1 MELFHYWWGQM
12 SMNKKIQ
19 SIILISI
26 LALGGCAT
34 GGFSPDV
41 VSRDAAG
48 KSQYV
53 QSGTIVSIKKVT
65 IEGDRESGNIFG
77 SILGAIV
84 GSNIGGEDDQTTQ
97 EVGAV
102 VGTAVG
108 SVVGQET
115 SERISRKEG
124 LEIIVKLDSNERE
137 ISIVQELSTD
147 PDYAFSVGD
156 EVRIV
161 RSSGKSRVVPYN

>member
-26 LALGGCAT
+26 LALGSCAT

-108 SVVGQET
+108 SVVGQEA

>member
-1 MELFHYWWGQM
+1 MI
-12 SMNKKIQ
+12 KKIH
-19 SIILISI
+19 ILILLSI

-41 VSRDAAG
+41 VSRDAAA

-53 QSGTIVSIKKVT
+53 QSGVVVSVRNVT
-65 IEGDRESGNIFG
+65 IEGDRDSGNLFG

-84 GSNIGGEDDQTTQ
+84 GSNIGSEDDETTR

-108 SVVGQET
+108 SVVGQNVGE
-115 SERISRKEG
+115 SLSRKAG
-124 LEIIVKLDSNERE
+124 VEIIIKLDTNERE
-137 ISIVQELSTD
+137 ISIVQEMPED
-147 PDYAFSVGD
+147 VDYSFRAGD
-156 EVRIV
+156 KVRIV
-161 RSSGKSRVVPYN
+161 RSGGKARVVPYN

>member
-1 MELFHYWWGQM
+1 MI
-12 SMNKKIQ
+12 KKIH
-19 SIILISI
+19 ILILLSI

-41 VSRDAAG
+41 VSRDAAA

-53 QSGTIVSIKKVT
+53 QSGVVVSVRNVT
-65 IEGDRESGNIFG
+65 IEGDRDSGNLFG

-84 GSNIGGEDDQTTQ
+84 GSNIGGEDDETTR

-108 SVVGQET
+108 SAVGQNVGE
-115 SERISRKEG
+115 SLSRKAG
-124 LEIIVKLDSNERE
+124 VEIIIKLDTNERE
-137 ISIVQELSTD
+137 ISIVQEMPED
-147 PDYAFSVGD
+147 VDYSFREGD
-156 EVRIV
+156 KVRIV
-161 RSSGKSRVVPYN
+161 RSGGKARVVPYN

>member
-1 MELFHYWWGQM
+1 MI
-12 SMNKKIQ
+12 KKIH
-19 SIILISI
+19 ILILLSI

-41 VSRDAAG
+41 VSRDAAA

-53 QSGTIVSIKKVT
+53 QSGVVVSVRNVT
-65 IEGDRESGNIFG
+65 IEGDRASGNLFG

-84 GSNIGGEDDQTTQ
+84 GSNIGGDDDETTR

-108 SVVGQET
+108 SVVGQNVGE
-115 SERISRKEG
+115 SLSRKAG
-124 LEIIVKLDSNERE
+124 VEIIIKLDTNERE
-137 ISIVQELSTD
+137 ISIVQEMPED
-147 PDYAFSVGD
+147 VDYSFRAGD
-156 EVRIV
+156 KVRIV
-161 RSSGKSRVVPYN
+161 RSGGKARVVPYN

>member
-1 MELFHYWWGQM
+1 MI
-12 SMNKKIQ
+12 KKIH
-19 SIILISI
+19 ILILLSI

-41 VSRDAAG
+41 VSRDAAA

-53 QSGTIVSIKKVT
+53 QSGVVVSVRNVT
-65 IEGDRESGNIFG
+65 IEGDRDSGNLFG

-84 GSNIGGEDDQTTQ
+84 GSNIGGDEDETTR

-108 SVVGQET
+108 SVVGQNVGE
-115 SERISRKEG
+115 SLSRKAG
-124 LEIIVKLDSNERE
+124 VEIIIKLDTNERE
-137 ISIVQELSTD
+137 ISIVQEMPED
-147 PDYAFSVGD
+147 VDYSFRAGD
-156 EVRIV
+156 KVRIV
-161 RSSGKSRVVPYN
+161 RSGGKARVVPYN

>member
-1 MELFHYWWGQM
+1 MI
-12 SMNKKIQ
+12 KKIH
-19 SIILISI
+19 ILILTSI

-41 VSRDAAG
+41 VSRDAAA

-53 QSGTIVSIKKVT
+53 QSGVVVSVRNVT
-65 IEGDRESGNIFG
+65 IEGDRDSGNLFG

-84 GSNIGGEDDQTTQ
+84 GSNIGGEDDETTR

-108 SVVGQET
+108 SVVGQNVGE
-115 SERISRKEG
+115 SLSRKAG
-124 LEIIVKLDSNERE
+124 VEIIIKLDTNERE
-137 ISIVQELSTD
+137 ISVVQEMPED
-147 PDYAFSVGD
+147 VDYSFRAGD
-156 EVRIV
+156 KVRIV
-161 RSSGKSRVVPYN
+161 RSGGKARVVPYN

>member
-1 MELFHYWWGQM
+1 
-12 SMNKKIQ
+12 MNKKIQ

-65 IEGDRESGNIFG
+65 IEGDRDSGNIFG

-84 GSNIGGEDDQTTQ
+84 GSNIGGEEDETTL
-97 EVGAV
+97 EIGAV

-108 SVVGQET
+108 SVVGQEV
-115 SERISRKEG
+115 SEGISRRQG

-137 ISIVQELSTD
+137 ISIVQEVSTD
-147 PDYAFSVGD
+147 PDYAFRVGD

>member
-1 MELFHYWWGQM
+1 MI
-12 SMNKKIQ
+12 KKIH
-19 SIILISI
+19 ILILLSI

-41 VSRDAAG
+41 VSRDAAA

-53 QSGTIVSIKKVT
+53 QSGVVVSVRNVT
-65 IEGDRESGNIFG
+65 IEGDRDSGNLFG

-84 GSNIGGEDDQTTQ
+84 GSNIGGEDDETTR

-108 SVVGQET
+108 SVVGQNVGE
-115 SERISRKEG
+115 SLSRKAG
-124 LEIIVKLDSNERE
+124 VEIIIKLDTNERE
-137 ISIVQELSTD
+137 ISIVQEMPED
-147 PDYAFSVGD
+147 VDYSFRAGD
-156 EVRIV
+156 KVRIV
-161 RSSGKSRVVPYN
+161 RSDGKARVVPYN

>member
-1 MELFHYWWGQM
+1 MI
-12 SMNKKIQ
+12 KKIH
-19 SIILISI
+19 ILILLSI

-41 VSRDAAG
+41 VSRDAAA

-53 QSGTIVSIKKVT
+53 QSGVIVSVRNVT
-65 IEGDRESGNIFG
+65 IEGDRNSGNLFG

-84 GSNIGGEDDQTTQ
+84 GSNIGGEDDETTR

-108 SVVGQET
+108 SVVGQNVGE
-115 SERISRKEG
+115 SLSRKAG
-124 LEIIVKLDSNERE
+124 VEIIIKLDTNERE
-137 ISIVQELSTD
+137 ISIVQEMPED
-147 PDYAFSVGD
+147 VDYSFRAGD
-156 EVRIV
+156 KVRIV
-161 RSSGKSRVVPYN
+161 RSGGKARVVPYN

>member
-1 MELFHYWWGQM
+1 MI
-12 SMNKKIQ
+12 KKIH
-19 SIILISI
+19 ILILLSI

-41 VSRDAAG
+41 VSRDAAA

-53 QSGTIVSIKKVT
+53 QSGVVVSVRNVT
-65 IEGDRESGNIFG
+65 IEGDRDSGNLFG

-84 GSNIGGEDDQTTQ
+84 GSNIGGEDDETTR

-108 SVVGQET
+108 SVVGQNVGE
-115 SERISRKEG
+115 SLSRKAG
-124 LEIIVKLDSNERE
+124 VEIIIKLDTNERE
-137 ISIVQELSTD
+137 ISIVQEVPED
-147 PDYAFSVGD
+147 IDYSFRAGD
-156 EVRIV
+156 KVRIV
-161 RSSGKSRVVPYN
+161 RSGGKARVVPYN

>member
-1 MELFHYWWGQM
+1 MI
-12 SMNKKIQ
+12 KKIH
-19 SIILISI
+19 ILILLSI

-41 VSRDAAG
+41 VSRDAAA

-53 QSGTIVSIKKVT
+53 QSGIVVSVRNVT
-65 IEGDRESGNIFG
+65 IEGDRDSGNLFG

-84 GSNIGGEDDQTTQ
+84 GSNIGGEDDETTR

-108 SVVGQET
+108 SVVGQNVGE
-115 SERISRKEG
+115 SLSRKAG
-124 LEIIVKLDSNERE
+124 VEIIIKLDTNERE
-137 ISIVQELSTD
+137 ISIVQEMPED
-147 PDYAFSVGD
+147 VDYSFRAGD
-156 EVRIV
+156 KVRIV
-161 RSSGKSRVVPYN
+161 R

>member
-1 MELFHYWWGQM
+1 MI
-12 SMNKKIQ
+12 KKIH
-19 SIILISI
+19 ILILLSI

-41 VSRDAAG
+41 VSRDAAA

-53 QSGTIVSIKKVT
+53 QSGVVVSVRNVT
-65 IEGDRESGNIFG
+65 IEGDRDSGNLFG

-84 GSNIGGEDDQTTQ
+84 GSNIGGEDDETTR

-108 SVVGQET
+108 SVVGQNVGE
-115 SERISRKEG
+115 SLSRKAG
-124 LEIIVKLDSNERE
+124 VEIIIKLDTNERE
-137 ISIVQELSTD
+137 ISIVQEVPED
-147 PDYAFSVGD
+147 VDYSFRAGD
-156 EVRIV
+156 KVRIV
-161 RSSGKSRVVPYN
+161 RSGGKARVVPYN

>member
-1 MELFHYWWGQM
+1 MI
-12 SMNKKIQ
+12 KKIH
-19 SIILISI
+19 ILILLSI

-41 VSRDAAG
+41 VSRDAAA

-53 QSGTIVSIKKVT
+53 QSGVVLSVRNVT
-65 IEGDRESGNIFG
+65 IEGDRDSGNLFG

-84 GSNIGGEDDQTTQ
+84 GSNIGSEDDETTR

-108 SVVGQET
+108 SVVGQNVGE
-115 SERISRKEG
+115 SLSRKAG
-124 LEIIVKLDSNERE
+124 VEIIIKLDTNERE
-137 ISIVQELSTD
+137 ISVVQEMPED
-147 PDYAFSVGD
+147 VDYSFRAGD
-156 EVRIV
+156 KVRII
-161 RSSGKSRVVPYN
+161 RSGGKARVVPYN

>member
-1 MELFHYWWGQM
+1 MI
-12 SMNKKIQ
+12 KKIH
-19 SIILISI
+19 ILILLSI

-41 VSRDAAG
+41 VSRDAAA

-53 QSGTIVSIKKVT
+53 QSGVVVSVRNVT
-65 IEGDRESGNIFG
+65 IEGDRDSGNLFG

-84 GSNIGGEDDQTTQ
+84 GSNIGDEDDETTR

-108 SVVGQET
+108 SVVGQNVGE
-115 SERISRKEG
+115 SLSRKAG
-124 LEIIVKLDSNERE
+124 VEIIIKLDTNERE
-137 ISIVQELSTD
+137 ISIVQEMPED
-147 PDYAFSVGD
+147 VDYSFRAGD
-156 EVRIV
+156 KVRIV
-161 RSSGKSRVVPYN
+161 RSGGKARVVPYN

>member
-1 MELFHYWWGQM
+1 MI
-12 SMNKKIQ
+12 KKIH
-19 SIILISI
+19 ILILLSI

-41 VSRDAAG
+41 VSRDAAA

-53 QSGTIVSIKKVT
+53 QSGVVVSVRNVT
-65 IEGDRESGNIFG
+65 IEGDRDSGNLFG

-84 GSNIGGEDDQTTQ
+84 GSNIGSEDDETTR

-108 SVVGQET
+108 SVVGQNVGE
-115 SERISRKEG
+115 SLSRKAG
-124 LEIIVKLDSNERE
+124 VEIIIKLDTNERE
-137 ISIVQELSTD
+137 ISIVQEMPED
-147 PDYAFSVGD
+147 VDYSFKAGD
-156 EVRIV
+156 KVRIV
-161 RSSGKSRVVPYN
+161 RSGGKARVVPYN